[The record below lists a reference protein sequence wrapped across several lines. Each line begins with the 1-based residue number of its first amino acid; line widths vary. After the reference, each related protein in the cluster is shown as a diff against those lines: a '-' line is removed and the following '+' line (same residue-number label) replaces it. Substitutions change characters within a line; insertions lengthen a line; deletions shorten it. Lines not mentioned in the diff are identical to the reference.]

1 MNFTHRFRQS
11 IASIFWNW
19 IFLVLSRLSSSL
31 VNLPTYLNS
40 DEQPPDVVIGALIR
54 NKAAHNLI
62 LKRFPNTRLAQQLRG
77 SIDDEAMTST
87 KNHKQQINENSSNVV
102 KLKRKVSSLFK
113 TKPLRPILKK
123 PLSHKQNGHNI
134 AEEET
139 ETLSPTQ
146 QPNPSLSMTA
156 DSSRM
161 TTTSLMTA
169 PASSSQTQYLNHLKV
184 RKKSLTYRGAMLSIP
199 KYRLRASSCPDIY
212 WNSMVTI
219 DMEVEDDNCFQRGL
233 KCVNDYITGWKECM
247 NPAFLV
253 FALSNFILYAW

>member
-1 MNFTHRFRQS
+1 M
-11 IASIFWNW
+11 
-19 IFLVLSRLSSSL
+19 
-31 VNLPTYLNS
+31 NLPTYLNS

-87 KNHKQQINENSSNVV
+87 NNHEQQQSNQSSSNVI

-123 PLSHKQNGHNI
+123 PLSQKQNGHNI
-134 AEEET
+134 TEEET
-139 ETLSPTQ
+139 ETLSPQQ
-146 QPNPSLSMTA
+146 QPHPSLLMTA

-161 TTTSLMTA
+161 TTSLVTA

-219 DMEVEDDNCFQRGL
+219 DLEVEDDNCFQQGL